1 MKILVTND
9 DGIDAPGIAA
19 LVQAASEHGQV
30 VVVAPS
36 RPVSGASH
44 QVTVDQP
51 LVVHSLGEERYA
63 VDGSPADCA
72 RAGLLEICPDA
83 DWVLA
88 GINLG
93 ANLGVDVWMSGT
105 VGAVREAA
113 LLGCPAIAWSQ
124 YFMPSSL
131 PDWTLAATAASG
143 IFSDLQQKPRSPG
156 TYWNVNFPE
165 SCHLQLD
172 PACWQAAAL
181 DNHPLPVHYEKQ
193 ADGYHYRCDYQRRQ
207 AAPGSDVATCFSG
220 TTTVTQLEIG

>member
-9 DGIDAPGIAA
+9 DGIDAPGITA
-19 LVQAASEHGQV
+19 LVKAASEHGQV

-36 RPVSGASH
+36 RPMSGASH

-105 VGAVREAA
+105 VGAAREAA
-113 LLGCPAIAWSQ
+113 LLGYPAIAWSQ
-124 YFMPSSL
+124 YFIPSNAV
-131 PDWTLAATAASG
+131 DWSLAATAASG
-143 IFSDLQQKPRSPG
+143 LFSELKQKPQSPG
-156 TYWNVNFPE
+156 TYWNVNFPDPGY
-165 SCHLQLD
+165 LQSD
-172 PACWQAAAL
+172 PACWQAAPL
-181 DNHPLPVHYEKQ
+181 DHHPLPVRYEKQ
-193 ADGYHYRCDYQRRQ
+193 ADGYHYRCDYQQRSS
-207 AAPGSDVATCFSG
+207 APGSDVATCFAG
-220 TTTVTQLEIG
+220 TTTVTQLKIG